1 MIDKTK
7 GDNGAADGF
16 RAQVDQLKR
25 IVANTLLQARAQTAA
40 LLGKT
45 FDGARDLYKVLGY
58 KKSLTYD
65 DYFAV
70 YDRGDLGARLVDM
83 PAESTWRH
91 VPIVRDG
98 DKNGSEDTT
107 FVKELKALADRLK
120 LWHYLERLD
129 RASGIGAY
137 GILLLGFRDG
147 KVNEPVKAG
156 QYQGAADLVYLAI
169 YDEGHASV
177 ERLVGEEAGEEGD
190 PRYGQPKVYKLK
202 RGENPQS
209 RRTLPDLTVHWSRVI
224 HVAEDLLTD
233 EVFGRPRLKNPFN
246 RLSDLEKVT
255 GGSSEAAWKLAYKGL
270 TATFKDGYGMPEL
283 EADRQALEDDLVDF
297 VHGFRRHIIGE
308 GLEFKQEGGEVVD
321 PTGMF
326 NILVR
331 LISGKIPWQML
342 IGAERGDV
350 ANKQDQKTWGGEIAS
365 RQTKHAEPNI
375 LRAFID
381 RMIWAGVLPQP
392 ESGKYTIEWPAL
404 YPPEPAEQAE
414 LDQKRADTLN
424 KAIDAAAAGYISFEE
439 VRRFGGLP
447 DEMEGEPV
455 DVLKEEDNEN
465 NQNDG
470 SDNDDPSDDPSDD
483 PGDGGG
489 GQ

>member
-1 MIDKTK
+1 MTNNTN
-7 GDNGAADGF
+7 GDNGAAAGL

-58 KKSLTYD
+58 KKILTFE

-70 YDRGDLGARLVDM
+70 YDRGELGARLVDM

-91 VPIVRDG
+91 VPIIRDG
-98 DKNGSEDTT
+98 DENGSEDTA

-137 GILLLGFRDG
+137 GVLLLGFRDG
-147 KVNEPVKAG
+147 KVAESVKAG
-156 QYQGAADLVYLAI
+156 QYKGAADLAYLAI

-177 ERLVGEEAGEEGD
+177 EKLVGEEAGEEGD
-190 PRYGQPKVYKLK
+190 PRYGQPKTYKLK

-209 RRTLPDLTVHWSRVI
+209 RRALPDLMVHWSRVI

-233 EVFGRPRLKNPFN
+233 EVFGRPRLKNSFN

-283 EADRQALEDDLVDF
+283 EEDRQALEDDLVDF

-350 ANKQDQKTWGGEIAS
+350 ANKQDQETWAGEVAS

-375 LRAFID
+375 LRALID
-381 RMIWAGVLPQP
+381 RLIWAGVLPKP
-392 ESGKYTIEWPAL
+392 DAGNYTIEWPVL
-404 YPPEPAEQAE
+404 YPPKPNEQAE
-414 LDQKRADTLN
+414 LDNRRADTLN

-455 DVLKEEDNEN
+455 DVLKEEDKQN

-470 SDNDDPSDDPSDD
+470 ANLDGGSDNGDPS
-483 PGDGGG
+483 DGGG